1 MNSSILRKPWNI
13 ILMIAILILCI
24 IELIPELIVR
34 IPPYKSYSVFPIKK
48 KYNPIFVNKYFIKE
62 GVHLILP
69 IMAWA
74 LIFLYISHKRSY
86 KGTVDLKFVAAINV
100 LIFLIAFLASYKN
113 RVADHIWEYTLA
125 FTIIYGIAII
135 ISLIVLYFQKKI
147 DIYDYLD
154 MAKIIGSGMIPIFIM
169 YNKDLTKRVNR
180 DCDESRL
187 LRYLDA
193 GKTYL
198 FVWIF
203 MAIYIND
210 VSKRHRVRIAI
221 SMLTH
226 IIGVILMYFSRWDY
240 QINYLVLPVQIIGR
254 LLFVAGFILTGYYMM
269 DTYYGRDPAQ
279 EEEEIKLESFKYREN
294 KWYE

>member
-1 MNSSILRKPWNI
+1 MNPSILKKPWNI
-13 ILMIAILILCI
+13 ILLFAIFILCI
-24 IELIPELIVR
+24 IELIPEFIIR
-34 IPPYKSYSVFPIKK
+34 IPPYKSYSLFPIKK

-69 IMAWA
+69 IIAWA

-86 KGTVDLKFVAAINV
+86 ISKINPIFAISIIV

-113 RVADHIWEYTLA
+113 RIADNIWEYTLT
-125 FTIIYGIAII
+125 FTIIYAII
-135 ISLIVLYFQKKI
+135 IGIVIIISYFRKKI
-147 DIYDYLD
+147 DIGDYID
-154 MAKIIGSGMIPIFIM
+154 IIKIVFSGMLPIFIM

-210 VSKRHRVRIAI
+210 VSSQNRELIIK
-221 SMLTH
+221 SMVGH
-226 IIGVILMYFSRWDY
+226 IFGVILMYLSRWEY
-240 QINYLVLPVQIIGR
+240 QNNYTMFATQILGR
-254 LLFVAGFILTGYYMM
+254 LLFAAGFIATGYYTI
-269 DTYYGRDPAQ
+269 DTYYNTEPPQ
-279 EEEEIKLESFKYREN
+279 EENIEKFTYRKN